1 MISNNNTPET
11 YVDECYKVETYLR
24 SYSHSINPSP
34 GYEMWSKSNVP
45 EIIPPKIDPPKPGRP
60 KKVRKKHRVELEK
73 NIYKTKLSKKGKRYA
88 CSICHQEG
96 HPKKIHNAA
105 VATTP
110 TESVTFVASE
120 NAASQ
125 TSVTHTKPK
134 LQVCLPS
141 DF

>member
-1 MISNNNTPET
+1 MLFVIGIPCQHACASMISNNNTPET

-24 SYSHSINPSP
+24 SYSHSINPIP

-73 NIYKTKLSKKGKRYA
+73 NIDKTKLSKKGKRYA

-96 HPKKIHNAA
+96 HTKKNTQCSCCNHSN
-105 VATTP
+105 
-110 TESVTFVASE
+110 
-120 NAASQ
+120 
-125 TSVTHTKPK
+125 
-134 LQVCLPS
+134 
-141 DF
+141 